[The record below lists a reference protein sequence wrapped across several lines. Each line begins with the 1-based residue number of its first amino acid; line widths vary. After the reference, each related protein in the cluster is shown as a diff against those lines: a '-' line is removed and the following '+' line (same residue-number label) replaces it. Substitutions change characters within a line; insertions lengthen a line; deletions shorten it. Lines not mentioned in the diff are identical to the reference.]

1 VRLTAT
7 AEADFRDIIA
17 WTLEEFG
24 DRPARIY
31 ADVLSA
37 ALAALITGPTTAG
50 AKERREIAKGL
61 FTLHVARNGRKSRH
75 FVLFRVRANARQV
88 EALRLLHDAMD
99 LRFADWDQRAE
110 PSMDSAGGCRLRASD
125 PGCDLGAGGGAQGL
139 IAGC

>member
-7 AEADFRDIIA
+7 AEADFQDIVA

-24 DRPARIY
+24 DRQARIY

-61 FTLHVARNGRKSRH
+61 FTLHAARNGRKGRH
-75 FVLFRVRANARQV
+75 FVLFRVRANVRQG
-88 EALRLLHDAMD
+88 EILRLLHDAMD
-99 LRFADWDQRAE
+99 LRLHTTDT
-110 PSMDSAGGCRLRASD
+110 
-125 PGCDLGAGGGAQGL
+125 
-139 IAGC
+139 